1 MSRRPFLFC
10 VGDLLLVE
18 QFRDFVDER
27 ADVLELTVDRRKA
40 DIGDFVDVLEF
51 FHGELADLPGGDFL
65 FEGVLEGGLDVGD
78 GFFDGLDR
86 DRTFLTG
93 AQQAVEQ
100 LDAVETLAG
109 AVFLDDDQR
118 DGLDDLIRGEAL
130 AALRA
135 FTATTDAFAFV
146 GGAGIDNFA
155 VFTTAVRAFHMCS
168 PSKTVQN
175 TR

>member
-1 MSRRPFLFC
+1 MFC
-10 VGDLLLVE
+10 FGDLLFVE
-18 QFRDFVDER
+18 QFRDFVDEG
-27 ADVLELTVDRRKA
+27 ADVFELAINRGEP

-51 FHGELADLPGGDFL
+51 FHGEFADFARSDL
-65 FEGVLEGGLDVGD
+65 FFQRVLQLRLDVGD
-78 GFFDGLDR
+78 SFFDDFDR

-118 DGLDDLIRGEAL
+118 DGLDDLIRGKAL

-135 FTATTDAFAFV
+135 FTAATDAFSFV
-146 GGAGIDNFA
+146 GGAGICRLLSNK
-155 VFTTAVRAFHMCS
+155 C
-168 PSKTVQN
+168 K
-175 TR
+175 

>member
-1 MSRRPFLFC
+1 MTRRPFLFC

-118 DGLDDLIRGEAL
+118 DW
-130 AALRA
+130 
-135 FTATTDAFAFV
+135 
-146 GGAGIDNFA
+146 
-155 VFTTAVRAFHMCS
+155 
-168 PSKTVQN
+168 
-175 TR
+175 